1 MRIRVISF
9 TNQGE
14 QLASRIR
21 ECLPEEPVTLHRKPE
36 QGVAAWA
43 GEQFRDHCALIF
55 VGACGIAVRAVA
67 PWVKDKLSDS
77 PVLVV
82 DEEGRYV
89 IPLLSGHVGGA
100 NELARLLASRLGAVP
115 VVTTATDIRGKFAVD
130 VFAQKNGLRIVD
142 REGIVQVSSKVLR
155 GETIIVAAELPEGT
169 DRRPSEDQG
178 LSASQPSEDQR
189 LPASRPSEDQRLSAA
204 QPPEGIRLVWLRPGQ
219 LLDEKADVLISE
231 RADMPEQ
238 ADRAVLRL
246 KPRDYVLGIGCRKGK
261 TEAEIS
267 ALAEAGLARLGISWD
282 DVAAV
287 ASIDRKQDEPGLC
300 SLTRARRIPF
310 VTFSEE
316 QLQAVEGV
324 FHGSPFVA
332 QTVGVDN
339 VCERAA
345 LAACGH
351 GGVLVLEKQAEN
363 GVTLAVAKRPRQIR
377 WEW

>member
-1 MRIRVISF
+1 M
-9 TNQGE
+9 
-14 QLASRIR
+14 
-21 ECLPEEPVTLHRKPE
+21 TLHRKPE

-189 LPASRPSEDQRLSAA
+189 LPASRPSEDQGLSAA

-219 LLDEKADVLISE
+219 LLEEKADVLISE

-267 ALAEAGLARLGISWD
+267 ARQRPVWRGWGS
-282 DVAAV
+282 
-287 ASIDRKQDEPGLC
+287 PGRMWPPWPPLTGNRTSRAC

-351 GGVLVLEKQAEN
+351 GGALVLEKQAEN
-363 GVTLAVAKRPRQIR
+363 GVTLAAAKRPRQIR

>member
-1 MRIRVISF
+1 MRISVISF

-14 QLASRIR
+14 QLAVRIR

-169 DRRPSEDQG
+169 AGRLSKNQG
-178 LSASQPSEDQR
+178 LSASQPSD
-189 LPASRPSEDQRLSAA
+189 DQRLSAA

-219 LLDEKADVLISE
+219 LLEEKADVLISE

-267 ALAEAGLARLGISWD
+267 ALAEAGLARLGISWE

-316 QLQAVEGV
+316 QLQTVEGV

-345 LAACGH
+345 LAACGD
-351 GGVLVLEKQAEN
+351 GGALVLEKQAEN